1 MHKDEIA
8 DLLEEK
14 YYALLEW
21 LKEQT
26 DEKWTEGP
34 EGEYTTGQQAL
45 HLLKSVIPLNN
56 ALSMPKFL
64 LSYRFG
70 KTNQEV
76 QDYNTIVKRY
86 LELLNDSEGKTFK
99 SSRKIKIPK
108 LEDKTYI
115 LTRLQVESK
124 KLQYKARKITDK
136 NLDTLLL
143 PHPLMGKITIRE
155 ILICNACHVEHR
167 LKILKESY

>member
-14 YYALLEW
+14 YHTLLDW
-21 LKEQT
+21 LEVQD
-26 DEKWTEGP
+26 DEKWIQNP
-34 EGEYTTGQQAL
+34 KGEWTTGQQAL
-45 HLLKSVIPLNN
+45 HLLQSIIPLNN

-64 LSYRFG
+64 LRYRFG

-76 QDYNTIVKRY
+76 NDYGVIVERY
-86 LELLNDSEGKTFK
+86 LTRLKEAEGKTFK
-99 SSRKIKIPK
+99 GSRKLKIPK
-108 LEDKTYI
+108 IEDKTYI

-124 KLQYKARKITDK
+124 KLQYKARKITDE

-143 PHPLMGKITIRE
+143 PHPLMGKMPIRQ
-155 ILICNACHVEHR
+155 ILMCNAYFVDHR
-167 LKILKESY
+167 TNTLKENF